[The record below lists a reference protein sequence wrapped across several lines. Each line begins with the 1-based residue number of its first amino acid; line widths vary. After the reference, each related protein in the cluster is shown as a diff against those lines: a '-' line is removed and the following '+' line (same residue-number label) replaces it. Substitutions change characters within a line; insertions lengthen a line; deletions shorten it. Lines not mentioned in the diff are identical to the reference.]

1 MKDMKV
7 FLNERELYNFLQLHK
22 IYSMLNALK
31 DNIYNMILQ
40 TILFYCC
47 FC

>member
-1 MKDMKV
+1 MIKDTKV

-31 DNIYNMILQ
+31 DKNIYNMILQ
-40 TILFYCC
+40 TILF
-47 FC
+47 